1 MQEVGGSIPPGS
13 TMARLTQ
20 PRKERTRAR
29 QAHSEKTCQRDEH
42 VDIIRSV
49 TFPIQEYVGRDLE
62 QRLADHN
69 DGKSTHT
76 AKYKPWRFGPWRFG
90 PWRFGPRRFG
100 PRRFGPR
107 RFGLRRFGLG
117 AFPDEEL

>member
-49 TFPIQEYVGRDLE
+49 TFPIQEYVGRD
-62 QRLADHN
+62 RRPRAAVGGPY

-76 AKYKPWRFGPWRFG
+76 AKYRPWRFGLWRFGPW
-90 PWRFGPRRFG
+90 
-100 PRRFGPR
+100 
-107 RFGLRRFGLG
+107 RFGLG

>member
-1 MQEVGGSIPPGS
+1 MW
-13 TMARLTQ
+13 
-20 PRKERTRAR
+20 
-29 QAHSEKTCQRDEH
+29 H

-76 AKYKPWRFGPWRFG
+76 AKYKPWRLVPG
-90 PWRFGPRRFG
+90 
-100 PRRFGPR
+100 
-107 RFGLRRFGLG
+107 GLVLGGLVLG
-117 AFPDEEL
+117 GLVLAPFPTRNFN